1 MKSVKKSIC
10 VILSMCLLLG
20 TLTVSAETVSPD
32 YLYSSAGTAGM
43 WNYESTSSV
52 QSNLL
57 SSLYG
62 GDVGVYFYIPSVG
75 LQGSYIRDLSR
86 KAMLFYYED
95 DGNNSQKYI
104 GKKEA
109 TFAVYNN
116 LYIPYYWTHI
126 ESTSDLI
133 ESDNTA
139 EMHIVWAI
147 TKNLGDTSSAV
158 PAGLLKYKFWVY

>member
-52 QSNLL
+52 QSSLL

-62 GDVGVYFYIPSVG
+62 GDVGVYFFMPSVG
-75 LQGSYIRDLSR
+75 LQGSYVRDPNR
-86 KAMLFYYED
+86 KAMVFYYED
-95 DGNNSQKYI
+95 DGNNSQQYI
-104 GKKEA
+104 RKEGS
-109 TFAVYNN
+109 N
-116 LYIPYYWTHI
+116 LCHI
-126 ESTSDLI
+126 Q
-133 ESDNTA
+133 
-139 EMHIVWAI
+139 
-147 TKNLGDTSSAV
+147 
-158 PAGLLKYKFWVY
+158 